1 MKITDAISKLSKKRV
16 APDGKHYRALLLP
29 DAKKIAARYR
39 MRLREVE
46 IAALE
51 EEIVPEHYQRN
62 IGTIGLEGQSDLLSS
77 HVAVIGAGG
86 LGGTVLEI
94 LARFGVGIITIAD
107 FDRFEESN
115 LNRQLLS
122 SVTELKKKKTAA
134 AVRRVNL
141 INPAVEVR
149 AFSEKITTKN
159 AHKII
164 EGADIVTD
172 CLGGLPDRFIVE
184 AAAKKLKVP
193 MVHAALAGFTGQLTT
208 IFPEDGGLKLIYGG
222 PAGLPKW
229 GCEAT
234 LGTPPAMVI
243 YMAALQ
249 ANEVV
254 KVLLKTGEPFRN
266 VLLHIDLNAAQ
277 IKHLWL
283 AKGPEQGYCM

>member
-1 MKITDAISKLSKKRV
+1 MKIANAVSKLSKIRI
-16 APDGKHYRALLLP
+16 APDGKHYRALLLS
-29 DAKKIAARYR
+29 DAKKIAARCK

-94 LARFGVGIITIAD
+94 LARFGVGLITIAD

-122 SVTELKKKKTAA
+122 STLELKKKKTAA
-134 AVRRVNL
+134 AVKRAAL
-141 INPAVEVR
+141 INPAVEVKTF
-149 AFSEKITTKN
+149 AEKITARN
-159 AHKII
+159 AHKIL
-164 EGADIVTD
+164 EGTDVVAD
-172 CLGGLPDRFIVE
+172 CLGGLPDRFVIE

-208 IFPEDGGLKLIYGG
+208 IFPEDGGLKLIYGE
-222 PAGLPKW
+222 PADLPKW
-229 GCEAT
+229 GSEAT
-234 LGTPPAMVI
+234 LGTPPAMVL

-266 VLLHIDLNAAQ
+266 VLLHVDLNTAQ

-283 AKGPEQGYCM
+283 AKGPE